1 LDFNPFIFRSLG
13 RMSTTTNL
21 HPFPIN
27 TAEEVGDFE
36 FGLNAY
42 VKSKTG
48 FDSLAHF
55 SLVRVRQA
63 LLDDPDGG
71 RLFAAIVDLRISL
84 SLLEQHTIALSKLFN
99 KSIPSEDEETL
110 GLDHQSS
117 FLLRMEIH
125 DHANAFV
132 LRFRSIWDKI
142 MGILV
147 LRLQPDRYDS
157 FCQSKSKKSSFR
169 KIFPSHPVVPV
180 TFVDAAEKIIQS
192 FDDRLRTPETHGTG
206 TLRKVSFTWNE
217 LQGSPP
223 MALLGYWNF
232 LNEVVHTLAKVFDP
246 GLREQ
251 EGP

>member
-1 LDFNPFIFRSLG
+1 MNV
-13 RMSTTTNL
+13 TTNL
-21 HPFPIN
+21 RTFEIS
-27 TAEEVGDFE
+27 TAEEVGAFE
-36 FGLNAY
+36 SGINLY

-55 SLVRVRQA
+55 SLVRVQQA

-84 SLLEQHTIALSKLFN
+84 SLLEQHVLALGGLSN
-99 KSIPSEDEETL
+99 KSIPSADDEKV
-110 GLDHQSS
+110 GWDHHSS
-117 FLLRMEIH
+117 FILRMEIH

-157 FCQSKSKKSSFR
+157 FCQSKSKKKSFR
-169 KIFPSHPVVPV
+169 KIFPTHSVVPV
-180 TFVDAAEKIIQS
+180 AFVDAAEKIIQS
-192 FDDRLRTPETHGTG
+192 FDDRHRTPEAHGTG
-206 TLRKVSFTWNE
+206 TLRKVSFTWTE
-217 LQGSPP
+217 LQSSSP

-232 LNEVVHTLAKVFDP
+232 LNDVVHTLAKVFDP
-246 GLREQ
+246 GLRE
-251 EGP
+251 EKTS